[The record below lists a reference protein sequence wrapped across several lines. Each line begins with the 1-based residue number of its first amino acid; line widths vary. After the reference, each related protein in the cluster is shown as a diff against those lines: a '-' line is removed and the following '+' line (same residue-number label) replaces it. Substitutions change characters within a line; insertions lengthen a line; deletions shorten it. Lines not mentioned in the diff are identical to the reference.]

1 MQQCNPVNM
10 VQMETFFFLVNFK
23 TRFKS
28 IELIFIHYGICNTS
42 NMLNFTFYGCF
53 SQPHADEAIRWTTCC
68 RDDNVITS
76 RRQLSFS
83 STLFRIQGISCLSCP
98 RCEHD
103 STHSVTSDW
112 ECHWK
117 PPGST
122 EIEVYCVY
130 WQKRRCLTPV
140 KRLATAVME
149 RRVQGREGHERE
161 AWIIKKNVRM
171 LEPLK
176 QLCSAS

>member
-1 MQQCNPVNM
+1 
-10 VQMETFFFLVNFK
+10 METFFFLVNFK

-28 IELIFIHYGICNTS
+28 IELIFVRN
-42 NMLNFTFYGCF
+42 YGCF
-53 SQPHADEAIRWTTCC
+53 SQPHVAEAIRWTTCC
-68 RDDNVITS
+68 RDHNVITS

-83 STLFRIQGISCLSCP
+83 STLFRIQRISCLSCP
-98 RCEHD
+98 RHEHD

-122 EIEVYCVY
+122 EEEVYCVY

-140 KRLATAVME
+140 KRLAAAVME

-171 LEPLK
+171 LEPRK